1 MKEQL
6 KGLEKDHGNV
16 DLLSH
21 RLSNVRTWSYVANKK
36 NWVENSDYWVQL
48 TKSIEDKLS
57 DKLHDE
63 LTKSFIDKKI
73 SILSRSLKQD
83 LVLNTEI
90 NEDDKI
96 YIDGQL
102 IGELKGLKFLIE
114 VTSKT
119 LDTDIKSI
127 KKAARKGI
135 EKELI
140 KRVENILNNSDLS
153 VNNENKIIWK
163 NNPIARLKKG
173 SNYLN
178 PEFDIIA
185 DDSLDETSKTKLTNF
200 LAKWLDNY
208 INDILGDL
216 IKLTKHKINN
226 QYLRGLVF
234 QLYEKN
240 GVVKRNEVDKI
251 VKLIPAE
258 ERKKLWGMGIKIGRY
273 HIYLPKMLKPKAVEF
288 RISLWNLF
296 HNLSGKNSIPK
307 SGLNFLI
314 GLNFK
319 KEFLLLCGFEKFKEF
334 FVRIDILEKLF
345 LKIIE
350 NTKEKKFKVNS
361 EMMNL
366 LGCSKENF
374 YKLMTYMNYKKD
386 KAVDT
391 YIFKGEKKEKKKI
404 IRFDKKENPFNKL
417 LSLNLK

>member
-6 KGLEKDHGNV
+6 KGLEKEHGNV

-36 NWVENSDYWVQL
+36 NWVENSDYWIQL

-90 NEDDKI
+90 NEENKI
-96 YIDGQL
+96 HIDGQY

-119 LDTDIKSI
+119 LDTDIKSM
-127 KKAARKGI
+127 KKAARKGV

-140 KRVENILNNSDLS
+140 KRVDEILDKAEIEI
-153 VNNENKIIWK
+153 NNESKIIWK
-163 NNPIARLKKG
+163 GNPIARLKKG
-173 SNYLN
+173 SDYLN
-178 PEFDIIA
+178 PEVDIIC
-185 DDSLDETSKTKLTNF
+185 DDALNEDSKFKLISF
-200 LAKWLDNY
+200 LIKWLNNH
-208 INDILGDL
+208 INTILGDL
-216 IKLTKHKINN
+216 TKLTKHKISN

-234 QLYEKN
+234 QLYENN
-240 GVVKRNEVDKI
+240 GVVIRNKVEKI
-251 VKLIPAE
+251 VKSIPVA

-288 RISLWNLF
+288 RIGLWKIF
-296 HNLSGKNSIPK
+296 HNLSDKNKIPK
-307 SGLNFLI
+307 SGLNFLFDMP
-314 GLNFK
+314 LDK
-319 KEFLLLCGFEKFKEF
+319 DFLLLCGFEKFRNF

-350 NTKEKKFKVNS
+350 NTKDKKFKINS

-374 YKLMTYMNYKKD
+374 YKLMDYMNYKKD
-386 KAVDT
+386 KTVDT
-391 YIFKGEKKEKKKI
+391 YIFKGEKKKKEKI

-417 LSLNLK
+417 LSLNIK